1 MRRWWKIGCVRKC
14 PEYVRKRPVHFIVSR
29 ALSFYNIVRGEDMD
43 EYFETLDFFAFD
55 VEKTAEIINEILEEA
70 GLDE

>member
-1 MRRWWKIGCVRKC
+1 MSQRRPIPDFAGWGV
-14 PEYVRKRPVHFIVSR
+14 F
-29 ALSFYNIVRGEDMD
+29 FYHIVRGEDMD

>member
-1 MRRWWKIGCVRKC
+1 
-14 PEYVRKRPVHFIVSR
+14 
-29 ALSFYNIVRGEDMD
+29 MD
-43 EYFETLDFFAFD
+43 EYFETLDFFAFA